1 MPSTKMLEI
10 TLGLDRVHIF
20 GDISKSQLFQLNDW
34 LIEFATTE
42 GQKIAAG
49 QKVLFLVAII
59 SLANHGIF
67 AETEKHDRNRW
78 NNLSN
83 NYQFP
88 TALDST

>member
-1 MPSTKMLEI
+1 MLEI
-10 TLGLDRVHIF
+10 ALGVDRAHIF
-20 GDISKSQLFQLNDW
+20 GDISQSQLFQLSDW
-34 LIEFATTE
+34 LIEIATTE

-59 SLANHGIF
+59 SLAIDGLL
-67 AETEKHDRNRW
+67 AESEQKHTDEWNRM
-78 NNLSN
+78 SN